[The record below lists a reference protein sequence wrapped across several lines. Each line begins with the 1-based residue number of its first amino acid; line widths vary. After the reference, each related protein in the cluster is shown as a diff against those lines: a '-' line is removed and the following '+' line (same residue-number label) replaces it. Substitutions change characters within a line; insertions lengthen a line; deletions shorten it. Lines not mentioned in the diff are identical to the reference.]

1 MILNGR
7 TLRNIAAIL
16 HNIDKDELEKAG
28 IITPGAVG
36 GSDWER
42 FNRDV
47 GTFILK
53 LPDDR
58 REALAE
64 MISHR
69 LRLANVARNG

>member
-1 MILNGR
+1 MNMDGR

-16 HNIDKDELEKAG
+16 HNLDKDELEKAG
-28 IITPGAVG
+28 VIRPGAVG
-36 GSDWER
+36 GSDWDR

-58 REALAE
+58 RDALAK
-64 MISHR
+64 MIEER
-69 LRLANVARNG
+69 MR